1 MALNNYAN
9 LKQAVER
16 FSHRTDISD
25 VIDDFIDLCEARINA
40 RLKLRTNEQRA
51 TATMPTADRFL
62 ALPDSFLEMRRLTI
76 SGASPKEIR
85 FKAPESM
92 TVESTAGVPEYFTIT
107 SQIEFNRVPDS
118 GYTVEMSYYVSLTA
132 LSDSNT
138 TNDVLTK
145 YPDLYLYGT
154 LSELHRWAR
163 DEEAAMYY
171 DSTFEK
177 KLLDAQ
183 KQERRGR
190 FGPAPAMYSEGSTP

>member
-1 MALNNYAN
+1 MALDTYAN

-51 TATMPTADRFL
+51 TASLPTSDRFL
-62 ALPDSFLEMRRLTI
+62 ELPDSFLEMRRLTLT
-76 SGASPKEIR
+76 GANPREIR
-85 FKAPESM
+85 FKSPESM
-92 TVESTAGVPEYFTIT
+92 TVESSSGTPEYFTVT
-107 SQIEFNRVPDS
+107 SQLEFNRVPDS
-118 GYTVEMSYYVSLTA
+118 AYTVEMSYFVSLTA

-183 KQERRGR
+183 KQEMRGR
-190 FGPAPAMYSEGSTP
+190 FGPAPAMYSEGANP